1 MDNNCCRR
9 SCNLTDVQK
18 CVIRKCEIYDH
29 GRKWE
34 APPRLESC
42 FDKCAMWFGSHCQL
56 HIHVFFANVKYD
68 IWYIMEEEL
77 LMWEMWVLYLM
88 KQIWFW
94 SCSMF
99 VCYSHKYVIR
109 KCEIWDQGSGLCA
122 GKVGVTNPRS
132 AALLQFPTL
141 CLSFLQSQLSSK
153 YFPPFSFCPNFYLIP
168 LPIIYLSYFVSIF
181 YCAVYILTFLQ
192 IPNKSQF
199 SLTNRCTHAHTFPE
213 YP

>member
-1 MDNNCCRR
+1 MCDSQMWNLR
-9 SCNLTDVQK
+9 S
-18 CVIRKCEIYDH
+18 RKEV
-29 GRKWE
+29 GGST
-34 APPRLESC
+34 AAAQLESC

-56 HIHVFFANVKYD
+56 HILVFFANVKYD
-68 IWYIMEEEL
+68 IWYIKEGEL
-77 LMWEMWVLYLM
+77 LVWRMQRLERVLYLTI
-88 KQIWFW
+88 QIWFW

-153 YFPPFSFCPNFYLIP
+153 YFPPFFFLSKLSSNPSPYHLFVIFCI
-168 LPIIYLSYFVSIF
+168 
-181 YCAVYILTFLQ
+181 YILLCSLHFNFLAN
-192 IPNKSQF
+192 PK
-199 SLTNRCTHAHTFPE
+199 
-213 YP
+213 